1 MKNKKLLILS
11 SLLILLPIPVGLL
24 LWNRL
29 PAEMVTHFGITGQ
42 PDGYMPLLWAVVLPP
57 VLMLLGQWVCI
68 WFTLKDPR
76 NKDRNEKPLTLVL
89 WILPLVS
96 NMVSY
101 MMYALALG
109 HEVSPVVWTLLM
121 MGIMFMAIGN
131 YLPKCKMNYTM
142 GIKVPWAY
150 TSEENW
156 NATHR
161 FGGKVWF
168 FGGMALLFGAFL
180 PDGWAVA
187 VMLIFILVLA
197 FIPVLYSYLYYRK
210 QKARGDALL
219 PFPKPLTRGSKTATV
234 FLVLLL
240 IGVGVLMFTGDLE
253 YRMEEDYFH
262 IDASYYNDLSLFYGV
277 IESVEYRE
285 GNIPGVRVGGFG
297 SGRLLM
303 GFFRNEEFGT
313 YTRYTYTNP
322 EACVIVT
329 TSKEVYVLSADTA
342 AATRA
347 LYHAL
352 LEYTEK

>member
-24 LWNRL
+24 LWNHL
-29 PAEMVTHFGITGQ
+29 PAELVTHWGFTGQ
-42 PDGYMPLLWAVVLPP
+42 PDGYMPVLYAVSLPP

-68 WFTLKDPR
+68 WFTLKDPG
-76 NKDRNEKPLTLVL
+76 NKDRNTKPLTLVL

-101 MMYALALG
+101 TMYALALG
-109 HEVSPVVWTLLM
+109 YEFSPVVWTLLL
-121 MGIMFMAIGN
+121 MGIMFIAIGN

-168 FGGMALLFGAFL
+168 FGGFAMLFGAFL
-180 PDGWAVA
+180 PDRWAVG
-187 VMLIFILVLA
+187 VMLVSTLVLA
-197 FIPVLYSYLYYRK
+197 FIPMLYSYLYYRR

-219 PFPKPLTRGSKTATV
+219 PFPKPVTKGGKISTV
-234 FLVLLL
+234 FLIL
-240 IGVGVLMFTGDLE
+240 ILAGTGFLMFSGDLE
-253 YRMEEDYFH
+253 YRLEEEYFC
-262 IDASYYNDLSLFYGV
+262 IEASYYNDLTLFYDV
-277 IESVEYRE
+277 IEAVEYRD
-285 GNIPGVRVGGFG
+285 GNIPGTRVGGFG

-313 YTRYTYTNP
+313 YTRYTYTKP
-322 EACVIVT
+322 EACVVLT
-329 TSKEVYVLSADTA
+329 TDREIYVLSGKNAEETL
-342 AATRA
+342 A
-347 LYHAL
+347 LYQTL
-352 LEYTEK
+352 QQKTGK

>member
-24 LWNRL
+24 LWNRF
-29 PAEMVTHFGITGQ
+29 PAELVTHWGITGQ
-42 PDGYMPLLWAVVLPP
+42 PDGYMPPLYAILLPP

-68 WFTLKDPR
+68 WFTMKDPDNQGR
-76 NKDRNEKPLTLVL
+76 NTKPLTLVL

-101 MMYALALG
+101 MMYALALD
-109 HEVSPVVWTLLM
+109 HEFSPVFWTLLM
-121 MGIMFMAIGN
+121 IGLMFMAIGN
-131 YLPKCKMNYTM
+131 YLPKCKMNFTM

-180 PDGWAVA
+180 PEAWAVS
-187 VMLIFILVLA
+187 VMLVFIIVLA
-197 FIPVLYSYLYYRK
+197 FLPMIYSYLYYCR
-210 QKARGDALL
+210 QKARGDVLL
-219 PFPKPLTRGSKTATV
+219 PFPKPLTRGSKIATV
-234 FLVLLL
+234 FLVLIL
-240 IGVGVLMFTGDLE
+240 IGTAALMFTGDLE
-253 YRMEEDYFH
+253 YALD
-262 IDASYYNDLSLFYGV
+262 DQWLTVKASYYQDLALPYDA
-277 IESVEYRE
+277 IETVEYRD
-285 GNIPGVRVGGFG
+285 GNIPGIRMGGFG

-303 GFFRNEEFGT
+303 GFFQNDEFGT
-313 YTRYTYTNP
+313 YTRYTYTKP

-329 TSKEVYVLSADTA
+329 TSREVYVLSGENAENTQELYQ
-342 AATRA
+342 A
-347 LYHAL
+347 LRQK
-352 LEYTEK
+352 TEK

>member
-24 LWNRL
+24 LWNHL
-29 PAEMVTHFGITGQ
+29 PAELVTHWGFTGQ
-42 PDGYMPLLWAVVLPP
+42 PDGYMPVLYAVSLPP
-57 VLMLLGQWVCI
+57 VLMLLGQWICV
-68 WFTLKDPR
+68 WFTLKDPG
-76 NKDRNEKPLTLVL
+76 NKDRNTKPLTLVL

-109 HEVSPVVWTLLM
+109 YEFSPVVWTLLM

-180 PDGWAVA
+180 PDAWAVA
-187 VMLIFILVLA
+187 VMLVFILVLA

-219 PFPKPLTRGSKTATV
+219 PFPKPVTKGSKLATV
-234 FLVLLL
+234 FMVLLL
-240 IGVGVLMFTGDLE
+240 VFVVGLMFTGDLE
-253 YRMEEDYFH
+253 YRLEEEYFC
-262 IDASYYNDLSLFYGV
+262 IEASYYNDLTLFYDV
-277 IESVEYRE
+277 IEAVEYRE

-303 GFFRNEEFGT
+303 GFFQNDEFGT

-329 TSKEVYVLSADTA
+329 TSRETYVLSGKNMAETQ
-342 AATRA
+342 TLYQA
-347 LYHAL
+347 LQQ
-352 LEYTEK
+352 KIK

>member
-1 MKNKKLLILS
+1 MKNKKLLTLS
-11 SLLILLPIPVGLL
+11 SLLILLPIPVGLI

-29 PAEMVTHFGITGQ
+29 PEMMITHWGINGQ
-42 PDGYMPLLWAVVLPP
+42 PDGSMSLPWAIFLPP
-57 VLMLLGQWVCI
+57 VLMLLGQWVGI
-68 WFTLKDPR
+68 FFTMRDPG
-76 NKDRNEKPLTLVL
+76 NKDRNTKPLTLVL

-96 NMVSY
+96 NMISY
-101 MMYALALG
+101 TMYALALG
-109 HEVSPVVWTLLM
+109 YEFSPVGWTLALM
-121 MGIMFMAIGN
+121 GVMFAAIGN
-131 YLPKCKMNYTM
+131 YLPKTKMNSTM
-142 GIKVPWAY
+142 GIKVAWAY

-161 FGGKVWF
+161 FGGKMWF
-168 FGGMALLFGAFL
+168 FGGIALIFGALL
-180 PDGWAVA
+180 PERWAVA